1 MCIPI
6 DPHWSTDQIIWPTFV
21 PILVGS
27 NVGSNVWAFS
37 VGRKFDGICT
47 NSVIFTMLHL
57 IFKENNDYVCVKKTK
72 GWCKLKKYLL
82 SCWNNLN

>member
-1 MCIPI
+1 MNTQGYP
-6 DPHWSTDQIIWPTFV
+6 IIWPTFA

>member
-1 MCIPI
+1 M
-6 DPHWSTDQIIWPTFV
+6 

-27 NVGSNVWAFS
+27 NVGWNVWAFS

-72 GWCKLKKYLL
+72 GLCKFKKYLL
-82 SCWNNLN
+82 TSWNNLN